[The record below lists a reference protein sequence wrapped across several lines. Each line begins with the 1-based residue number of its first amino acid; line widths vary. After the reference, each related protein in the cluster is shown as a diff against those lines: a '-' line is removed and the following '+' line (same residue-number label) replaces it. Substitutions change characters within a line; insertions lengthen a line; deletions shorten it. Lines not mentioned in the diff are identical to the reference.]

1 MICLIVTPG
10 LRLLA
15 TRTTSSHKLAR
26 LGLRHSN
33 LLPGPPHGQTRPDAN
48 HPRSRPVP
56 IAFDPVRLL
65 LDLYEQT
72 SMVEGEAREPK
83 PVFFSFDAVKT
94 YGEKALGA
102 VAEARVIRL
111 GEGSQVLYGF
121 T

>member
-1 MICLIVTPG
+1 
-10 LRLLA
+10 
-15 TRTTSSHKLAR
+15 
-26 LGLRHSN
+26 
-33 LLPGPPHGQTRPDAN
+33 
-48 HPRSRPVP
+48 
-56 IAFDPVRLL
+56 
-65 LDLYEQT
+65 
-72 SMVEGEAREPK
+72 MVEGEAREPK